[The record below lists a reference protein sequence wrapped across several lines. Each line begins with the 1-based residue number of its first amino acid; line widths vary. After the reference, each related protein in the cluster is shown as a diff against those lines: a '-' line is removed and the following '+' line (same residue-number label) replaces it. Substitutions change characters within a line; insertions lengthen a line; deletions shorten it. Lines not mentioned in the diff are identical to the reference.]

1 VSAEPIEH
9 VADYSSEPRW
19 LEISWKYEELEK
31 TTKQLSEDIRTYR
44 DALGVL
50 DAAGS
55 NIQIGKE
62 RVALLKEAIAQ
73 MEETK

>member
-1 VSAEPIEH
+1 
-9 VADYSSEPRW
+9 
-19 LEISWKYEELEK
+19 
-31 TTKQLSEDIRTYR
+31 
-44 DALGVL
+44 VL

-62 RVALLKEAIAQ
+62 RVVLLKEAIAQ